1 MSDARPLLLPAPLLW
16 LCQLGACAI
25 LAMAG
30 YSKVSGAPSDV
41 ALFTQLGMEP
51 DGRLTVGVLE
61 LISALGLLHSVSAP
75 YAALIGA
82 GVLTGAGLA
91 HMGPLGFGGME
102 IFLPTY
108 SALLAV
114 LIGRWRALPFAVAR

>member
-1 MSDARPLLLPAPLLW
+1 
-16 LCQLGACAI
+16 
-25 LAMAG
+25 MAG
-30 YSKVSGAPSDV
+30 YGKVSGAPADV

-91 HMGPLGFGGME
+91 HMGPLGFGGIE
-102 IFLPTY
+102 LFLPTY
-108 SALLAV
+108 GALLAV
-114 LIGRWRALPFAVAR
+114 LIGRWRSLPFAVAR